1 MKTHKLITG
10 ALLSLILVVSLF
22 IPAAAFSVSSTPD
35 SVTVHLDSPE
45 DLDYKNQPISIPAG
59 YTFDDLTSISGVYLV
74 TPDDGSDPYYLSFSD
89 TVWVFQTAS
98 TVIVNVK
105 DCSFINPHQR
115 AFSITFA
122 SGYDSG
128 DFNMNIVSSGYDG
141 TGIVQL
147 TFTFGEDPLPD
158 IVLPDVPVE
167 GFSVYDSV
175 YTLIHRFV
183 YGGVDLTAD
192 MALTLTLLATA
203 ACVFVVAI
211 PFVLVIGFFKRWL

>member
-1 MKTHKLITG
+1 MKTRKLITG

-22 IPAAAFSVSSTPD
+22 IPAAAFTASTAPD

-45 DLDYKNQPISIPAG
+45 DLGYKNQPIPIPVG

-74 TPDDGSDPYYLSFSD
+74 TPEDGSDPYYLSFSD
-89 TVWVFQTAS
+89 TVWAFQTSSSAF
-98 TVIVNVK
+98 VNIK
-105 DCSFINPHQR
+105 DCSFIDPHSR
-115 AFSITFA
+115 AFSITFPN
-122 SGYDSG
+122 GFDSG
-128 DFNMNIVSSGYDG
+128 TFNLNIVSSNYDG